1 MTEAGEILHVHHAS
15 RVAYFTLNRPEK
27 RNALNAALVS
37 ALKKAFQEAADDDA
51 IRCIVLRAHGKV
63 FSAGADLA
71 TLQQLQQNTY
81 EENLEDSRHLKA
93 LFELMYH
100 HPKPIIAQVEGQAIA
115 GGCGLATV
123 CDFIFATPEARFG
136 YTEVR
141 IGFVPAMVM
150 IFLVR
155 KIGEAAAR
163 RLLLSGE
170 LISSAEAV
178 RLGMITEV
186 VGQYR
191 IEDYVRQFAGRLSRK
206 ASGEALARTRKML
219 VEIAHMPLT
228 DALEYAAQQNAH
240 ARATEDCQKGIQG
253 FLDKKPARW

>member
-1 MTEAGEILHVHHAS
+1 MAETQDQLLIQQSDRIV
-15 RVAYFTLNRPEK
+15 YFTLNRPGK
-27 RNALNAALVS
+27 RNALNASLVH
-37 ALKKAFQEAADDDA
+37 ALKVAFQDAAHDTS
-51 IRCIVLRAHGKV
+51 IRCIVLRANGKV

-81 EENLEDSRHLKA
+81 QDNLEDSRQLKA
-93 LFELMYH
+93 LFELIYQ
-100 HPKPIIAQVEGQAIA
+100 HPKPVIAQVEGHAIA

-123 CDFIFATPEARFG
+123 CDFLFATPEAQFG

-150 IFLVR
+150 VFLVR

-170 LISSAEAV
+170 LVSSAEAV
-178 RLGMITEV
+178 RLGMVTEV

-191 IEDYVRQFAGRLSRK
+191 MAAYVRSFAGRLARNT
-206 ASGEALARTRKML
+206 SGEAMARTRKML
-219 VEIAHMPLT
+219 AEIAHMPLS
-228 DALEYAAQQNAH
+228 DALEYAARENAH
-240 ARATEDCQKGIQG
+240 ARATEDCQKGIKG
-253 FLDKKPARW
+253 FLNKKPVKW